1 MNIRITEKAR
11 KHIIRSSIDSIT
23 IDAYRTKMC

>member
-1 MNIRITEKAR
+1 MNIRITEKAK
-11 KHIIRSSIDSIT
+11 KHIKTTSIDSIT